1 MGSIGDKVR
10 SLLNIRA
17 TRSTLPR
24 THRPRI
30 GARAIRGELRMTL
43 QAGLSDELWN
53 WLQDRGWREVQ
64 FSPDRRRYKDI
75 PVSYVHE
82 LIDAQPSEWGEVLI
96 RAMAA
101 ARQSGRP
108 IGR

>member
-1 MGSIGDKVR
+1 MGSISDKVR

-17 TRSTLPR
+17 ARSPLPR
-24 THRPRI
+24 APKPRI

-53 WLQDRGWREVQ
+53 WLQDRGWREVK
-64 FSPDRRRYKDI
+64 FSPDRRKYKDI
-75 PVSYVHE
+75 PPTHVHE
-82 LIDAQPSEWGEVLI
+82 LIDAQPEQWSEVLM

-101 ARQSGRP
+101 ARQTSRP
-108 IGR
+108 NAR